1 MIKYKEQQSVKSEQ
15 NDKGIDKMYLNSLK
29 DFDGFSDKVRM
40 FSSVNLLPG
49 EEVGYHIH
57 TGEAESYYIISGVG
71 EYSDNGTIV
80 PVSAGTVTFTP
91 SGEGH
96 GIKNVGDEVLNF
108 IALIVLD

>member
-1 MIKYKEQQSVKSEQ
+1 MIKYREEQSVKSEQ

-29 DFDGFSDKVRM
+29 DFDGFSSKVRM

-57 TGEAESYYIISGVG
+57 TGEAESYYIISGTG

-80 PVSAGTVTFTP
+80 PARPGMVTFTP

-96 GIKNVGDEVLNF
+96 GIKNTGDEILNF